1 MFNNGFSQNNIKGGR
16 GGEVG
21 DLLHSEL
28 FQFQLRYNCNNT
40 IDTHVF
46 FLAFLRFSVNS
57 SVIVNFNL
65 KITL

>member
-1 MFNNGFSQNNIKGGR
+1 MFNNGFSQNNIKAGG
-16 GGEVG
+16 GGG
-21 DLLHSEL
+21 LLHSEL

-40 IDTHVF
+40 IDTRVF

-65 KITL
+65 KITLL